1 MMKPTR
7 PPTRDESLIRQ
18 RLIDG
23 ARRSFLSQGFRGVTM
38 DDLAAALGVSKKT
51 FYQHFDSKRT
61 LLQAV
66 LDAKLAEA
74 QWELGEI
81 LERNQPVQQ
90 RLAELVACVQ
100 RHTQELQPAFIRDMR
115 REAPELFDQISRRRS
130 ELISSVF
137 TRVLTDGQREGVI
150 RRDVPIRLMIEMLLA
165 AVAAVINPT
174 KLAEIDMTPRQAFS
188 AVMDVFLDGA
198 RSAQRGRAS

>member
-115 REAPELFDQISRRRS
+115 REAPELFEQISRRRS